1 MDCVANDQLCRDQG
15 IRAFPTLRLFNKRTK
30 LDPDY
35 SSVRDGMC

>member
-1 MDCVANDQLCRDQG
+1 VDCVANDQLCRDQN

-35 SSVRDGMC
+35 SSVRHAF